1 LSKIDSVYAP
11 ASNVER
17 WNGLRLLR
25 FAARALL
32 GALQDS
38 RERAARKILR
48 DYRHLLPEQTGAN
61 SFQEGHKR
69 ISR

>member
-1 LSKIDSVYAP
+1 M
-11 ASNVER
+11 
-17 WNGLRLLR
+17 RLLR

-61 SFQEGHKR
+61 SFQEGDKR